1 MENVCLPALMARVQP
16 ARAERLGRELLRRVG
31 LAERTDHRPYE
42 LSGGEQQ
49 RVAIARAL
57 VNGPDLVLADEPTG
71 NLDSRNSEE
80 IMDLLCALRAESGAT
95 LIIATHDA
103 QVASRAPRVVE
114 LVDGRVKG
122 GGERQN
128 GTE

>member
-1 MENVCLPALMARVQP
+1 
-16 ARAERLGRELLRRVG
+16 
-31 LAERTDHRPYE
+31 
-42 LSGGEQQ
+42 
-49 RVAIARAL
+49 
-57 VNGPDLVLADEPTG
+57 
-71 NLDSRNSEE
+71 
-80 IMDLLCALRAESGAT
+80 MDLLCALRAESGAT